1 MTFARISAKLVLGF
15 RLLTEN
21 PKLQD
26 NVKVE
31 ILARI
36 PSAELVT
43 KPVKAKATKAKLNIR
58 GIFAVTLTAGL
69 LGTVALP
76 AYAAPI
82 APSEEYFAE
91 EQTLVTNFDTASTIQ
106 DDRIEGLTNAE
117 VQQLATEEAAR
128 IAAAEAGDRKAL
140 AALRASYANVPVGVG
155 ASGLL
160 AAARAQL
167 GQGQDCTALV
177 ERALRAIGYNVGDLA
192 PMGFAS
198 YGTRV
203 NPADAQPGD
212 IMMRGGH
219 VAIYTGGGAI
229 HGGFGGNTVETGYDS
244 NPNGYSVVI
253 RLP

>member
-1 MTFARISAKLVLGF
+1 M
-15 RLLTEN
+15 
-21 PKLQD
+21 
-26 NVKVE
+26 
-31 ILARI
+31 ARI
-36 PSAELVT
+36 PGADVMKITSL
-43 KPVKAKATKAKLNIR
+43 KAKATKAKLNIR
-58 GIFAVTLTAGL
+58 GILAVTMSAGIV
-69 LGTVALP
+69 GTLALP

-82 APSEEYFAE
+82 APSEEYYAQ
-91 EQTLVTNFDTASTIQ
+91 EQTLATSIEAPTTVAYE
-106 DDRIEGLTNAE
+106 RVEGLTNTE
-117 VQQLATEEAAR
+117 VQQLAAEEASQ
-128 IAAAEAGDRKAL
+128 IAAAAAGNAQAL
-140 AALRASYANVPVGVG
+140 AALRATYANVPVGVG
-155 ASGLL
+155 AAGLL

-229 HGGFGGNTVETGYDS
+229 HGGFGGTTIETVYDS

>member
-1 MTFARISAKLVLGF
+1 M
-15 RLLTEN
+15 
-21 PKLQD
+21 
-26 NVKVE
+26 
-31 ILARI
+31 ARI
-36 PSAELVT
+36 PGADLVKNT
-43 KPVKAKATKAKLNIR
+43 SLKAKATQTKLNIR
-58 GIFAVTLTAGL
+58 GILAVTLSAGIV
-69 LGTVALP
+69 GTIALP

-82 APSEEYFAE
+82 APSEEYYAQ
-91 EQTLVTNFDTASTIQ
+91 EQSLATSVASQTTVI
-106 DDRIEGLTNAE
+106 DDRVAGLTNTE
-117 VQQLATEEAAR
+117 VQALAAEEASK
-128 IAAAEAGDRKAL
+128 IAAAAAGDAKAL

-155 ASGLL
+155 AAGLL
-160 AAARAQL
+160 AAARAQI

-229 HGGFGGNTVETGYDS
+229 HGGFGGTTIETGYDS
-244 NPNGYSVVI
+244 NPNGYSVIV

>member
-1 MTFARISAKLVLGF
+1 M
-15 RLLTEN
+15 
-21 PKLQD
+21 
-26 NVKVE
+26 
-31 ILARI
+31 ARI
-36 PSAELVT
+36 PGAELV
-43 KPVKAKATKAKLNIR
+43 KQASHKAKATKAKLNIR
-58 GIFAVTLTAGL
+58 GILAVTLSAGIV
-69 LGTVALP
+69 GTLALP

-82 APSEEYFAE
+82 APNAEYFAQ
-91 EQTLVTNFDTASTIQ
+91 EQNLATSVEGATTVAYE
-106 DDRIEGLTNAE
+106 RVEGLTSSE
-117 VQQLATEEAAR
+117 VQQLAAEEAAQ
-128 IAAAEAGDRKAL
+128 IAAAEAGNAQAL
-140 AALRASYANVPVGVG
+140 AALRATYANVPVGVG
-155 ASGLL
+155 AAGLL

-198 YGTRV
+198 YGTRI

-244 NPNGYSVVI
+244 NPNGYSVIV